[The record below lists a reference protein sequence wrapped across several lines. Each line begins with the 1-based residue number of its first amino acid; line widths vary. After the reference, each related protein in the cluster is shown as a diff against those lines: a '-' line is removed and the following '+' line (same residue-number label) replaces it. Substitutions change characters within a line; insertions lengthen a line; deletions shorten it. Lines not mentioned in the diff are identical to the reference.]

1 MTRGSMFL
9 RIGEV
14 IKRTGLARSTIY
26 QMAREGRFPPPRRI
40 SYRVSAWVEG
50 EIVAWQEKFVKG

>member
-1 MTRGSMFL
+1 MFL